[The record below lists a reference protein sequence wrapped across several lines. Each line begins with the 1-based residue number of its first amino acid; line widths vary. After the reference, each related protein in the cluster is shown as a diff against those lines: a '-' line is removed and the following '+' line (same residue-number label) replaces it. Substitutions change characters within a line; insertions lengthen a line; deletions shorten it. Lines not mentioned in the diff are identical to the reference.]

1 MRQSTATSSVVCC
14 HSQLCNMK
22 TTTRPLPVV
31 VTTETTTK
39 STTETKTQ
47 PLPVVVTTE
56 TTTERTTA
64 TSLAAKKKTQ
74 LSFLGPGITN
84 IDLHVYM
91 MYTYKYQTHKV

>member
-39 STTETKTQ
+39 STTETTTR

-64 TSLAAKKKTQ
+64 TSLATKKNTIVILASRYSKYRFTC
-74 LSFLGPGITN
+74 
-84 IDLHVYM
+84 LHDVYL
-91 MYTYKYQTHKV
+91 